1 MEDFNEYI
9 KHNQS
14 SEKSGEPN
22 VFDLVSSIAK
32 KYDGKNTNELL
43 KAIYKETL
51 KGKQNGTLTNA
62 DIDRFASMISPMLD
76 DKKRK
81 ALNSVVNELKKI

>member
-1 MEDFNEYI
+1 MEDFNEFA
-9 KHNQS
+9 KGRGGESQNQS
-14 SEKSGEPN
+14 N
-22 VFDLVSSIAK
+22 NIFDLVSSLAK

-62 DIDRFASMISPMLD
+62 DIDRFATMIAPMLD

-81 ALNSVVNELKKI
+81 ALASVVSELKKI

>member
-1 MEDFNEYI
+1 MEDFNQFANGKGSESG
-9 KHNQS
+9 QS
-14 SEKSGEPN
+14 SKN
-22 VFDLVSSIAK
+22 IFDLVSSLAK

-62 DIDRFASMISPMLD
+62 DIDRFATMIAPMLD

-81 ALNSVVNELKKI
+81 ALNSVVAELKKI